1 MDAEWMRLA
10 LELAEFGEGDV
21 HPNPLVGA
29 VVVKDG
35 KAIGRGY
42 HRRFGDPHA
51 EIFALDEAGVASR
64 DATLYVTLE
73 PCCHHGKTPPCTD
86 RILAS
91 GVRRVVVAVRDPNP
105 EVDGGGIACLHD
117 AGIEVTEGVLQ
128 EEAEQQNEIFFT
140 CSRLRRP
147 FVQLKLAVSAD
158 GRIATKTGDS
168 QWISFEPSRVEAHR
182 LRRKFMSVL
191 VGVQTVLSDDP
202 LLTVRHVVGPDPVSV
217 VLDRRGRTPPTAQLL
232 GAHPS
237 PIVVTA
243 TMAADLEARLRS
255 RGARVWRLADDAG
268 GIDLPRLLADLFEE
282 GIDSV
287 LIEGGGETAAAFLN
301 AGRVDKVSLF
311 IAPILIG
318 GRGGVPAV
326 GGAGVERVADAL
338 RLDRVTAEWFGPDL
352 LYTGYP
358 VKGGNSARSVTLSS
372 LGV

>member
-1 MDAEWMRLA
+1 MMDAEWMRLA
-10 LELAEFGEGDV
+10 LELAEFGEGNV

-42 HRRFGDPHA
+42 HRQFGGPHA
-51 EIFALDEAGVASR
+51 EIFALDEAGEASR

-105 EVDGGGIACLHD
+105 EVDGGGIACLRE

-128 EEAEQQNEIFFT
+128 EEAERQNEIFFT
-140 CSRLRRP
+140 YARLRRP

-158 GRIATKTGDS
+158 GRIAAKTGDS
-168 QWISFEPSRVEAHR
+168 QWISSEASRAEAHR

-191 VGVQTVLSDDP
+191 VGVQTVLNDDP
-202 LLTVRHVVGPDPVSV
+202 LLTVRHVVGPDPVPV
-217 VLDRRGRTPPTAQLL
+217 VLDRRGRTPPTARLL

-243 TMAADLEARLRS
+243 TMPAGLEARLRS
-255 RGARVWRLADDAG
+255 VGARVWRLSDDAG
-268 GIDLPRLLADLFEE
+268 WIDLPRLLADLFKE

-318 GRGGVPAV
+318 GRGAVPAV

-338 RLDRVTAEWFGPDL
+338 RLEHVTAEWFGPDL

-358 VKGGNSARSVTLSS
+358 VNRT
-372 LGV
+372 